1 MSDKCLFC
9 EIVKGA
15 VSSHTVWQDDEHQ
28 AFLTPFP
35 NTRGFTVVI
44 PRAHHPSYGFA
55 VPEPVLTRLVS
66 AARTVGLQIDR
77 NLGVKRTGMI
87 MEGFGIDHLH
97 IKLVPMHGINQ
108 GTWKA
113 INSTVRTFYDS
124 YTGMIASHDGPRMLD
139 AELDAIAR
147 RIRGEW

>member
-1 MSDKCLFC
+1 
-9 EIVKGA
+9 
-15 VSSHTVWQDDEHQ
+15 
-28 AFLTPFP
+28 
-35 NTRGFTVVI
+35 
-44 PRAHHPSYGFA
+44 
-55 VPEPVLTRLVS
+55 
-66 AARTVGLQIDR
+66 
-77 NLGVKRTGMI
+77 MI

-108 GTWKA
+108 GEWKA